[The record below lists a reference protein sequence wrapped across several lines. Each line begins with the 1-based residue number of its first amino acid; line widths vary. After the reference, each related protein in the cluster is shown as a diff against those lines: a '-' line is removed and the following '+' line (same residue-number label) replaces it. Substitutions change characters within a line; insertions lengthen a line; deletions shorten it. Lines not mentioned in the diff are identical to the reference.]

1 MPPPVSISSFP
12 QESPGDAVPT
22 APDFWLLQKQSLQLY
37 PGAFIDAVSASQN
50 LLFHLAPGK
59 YFLNSRGLEARRL
72 LPEDL
77 PDC

>member
-1 MPPPVSISSFP
+1 MP
-12 QESPGDAVPT
+12 T
-22 APDFWLLQKQSLQLY
+22 TPDFWLLQKQSLQLY

-59 YFLNSRGLEARRL
+59 YFLNSRGLEARHL